1 MYNTIEL
8 YYLGGLFMVF
18 SIVSIVVLVFIVW
31 GMSYVLRNSDKRIE
45 KIEEQRERD
54 YLWFTT
60 R

>member
-1 MYNTIEL
+1 
-8 YYLGGLFMVF
+8 MVF

-31 GMSYVLRNSDKRIE
+31 GMSYVLRTSDRSIE
-45 KIEEQRERD
+45 KIDEQRERD